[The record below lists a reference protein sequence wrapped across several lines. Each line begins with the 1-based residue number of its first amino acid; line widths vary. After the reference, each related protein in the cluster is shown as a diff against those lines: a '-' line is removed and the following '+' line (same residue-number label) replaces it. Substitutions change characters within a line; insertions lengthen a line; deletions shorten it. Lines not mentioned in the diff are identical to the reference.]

1 MTPGGS
7 AGTVD
12 ADKAPGLRS
21 TVVLDQLFNAASAF
35 EAGGTPT
42 AVLVDGGQGSIE
54 VAAGCACAACIQAV
68 SCDAKY

>member
-12 ADKAPGLRS
+12 ADKAPGPRS
-21 TVVLDQLFNAASAF
+21 TVLLDHLFNAGSAF

-42 AVLVDGGQGSIE
+42 AVLVDGGKVVSRWPPALPAVLALP
-54 VAAGCACAACIQAV
+54 VAGL
-68 SCDAKY
+68 